1 MKRLQEL
8 SLNMMFSRYI
18 ATGDPSA
25 KKNKYPPIKV
35 NMSNYEAFNTVVN
48 YLNKNG
54 YENIKANVDYYDVF
68 ATKGLQEI
76 SILVANYMSSSYIQI
91 SVYSEKKFTG
101 VKKTFKTIYLDLEEL
116 LENFI

>member
-1 MKRLQEL
+1 
-8 SLNMMFSRYI
+8 MMFSRYI

-54 YENIKANVDYYDVF
+54 YENIKANVDAV
-68 ATKGLQEI
+68 E
-76 SILVANYMSSSYIQI
+76 
-91 SVYSEKKFTG
+91 
-101 VKKTFKTIYLDLEEL
+101 
-116 LENFI
+116 